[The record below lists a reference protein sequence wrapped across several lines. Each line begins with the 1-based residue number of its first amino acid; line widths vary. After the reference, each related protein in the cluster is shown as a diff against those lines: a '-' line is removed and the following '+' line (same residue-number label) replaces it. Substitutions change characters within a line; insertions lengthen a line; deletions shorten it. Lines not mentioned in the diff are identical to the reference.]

1 MLFVRQQFIM
11 KEISIYKKINFFESI
26 THNCLISK
34 DGVNLSIWCP
44 FCKHPN
50 KNKLKLAVHLEKNFW
65 HCWLCDKKGA
75 DVSYVISRLNKSKV
89 QEAKSLFKSKN
100 YNSDFQIN
108 LFSSEDFIIDETP
121 PVELPLDFMFLANNF
136 NSTHPDIRDVF
147 RYAIKRGVSKHKMWL
162 LRLGCSLNSEFSRSL
177 IIPSFDEEGEVNF
190 YTSRRIDVDTSS
202 PIKYKNA
209 SVSKKDIIFNELHID
224 WHLPLTI
231 VEGPLDLLK
240 TNDNA
245 TCLLGSSLTQ
255 DMKLFKKIVSNK
267 TEVNLA
273 LDKDVY
279 FKALKIA
286 SMLKEYDVNVNILD
300 TRIAND
306 VGDMTKNQ
314 FNDCLNNA
322 KKYEKDDLLLRK
334 IAML

>member
-1 MLFVRQQFIM
+1 
-11 KEISIYKKINFFESI
+11 
-26 THNCLISK
+26 
-34 DGVNLSIWCP
+34 
-44 FCKHPN
+44 
-50 KNKLKLAVHLEKNFW
+50 
-65 HCWLCDKKGA
+65 
-75 DVSYVISRLNKSKV
+75 
-89 QEAKSLFKSKN
+89 
-100 YNSDFQIN
+100 
-108 LFSSEDFIIDETP
+108 
-121 PVELPLDFMFLANNF
+121 
-136 NSTHPDIRDVF
+136 
-147 RYAIKRGVSKHKMWL
+147 MWL

-177 IIPSFDEEGEVNF
+177 IIPSFDEQGDINF

-224 WHLPLTI
+224 WSLPLTL

-267 TEVNLA
+267 TKVNLA

-286 SMLKEYDVNVNILD
+286 KMLKEYDVEVNILD
-300 TRIAND
+300 TRIADD
-306 VGDMTKNQ
+306 VGDMTKKQ
-314 FNDCLNNA
+314 FNDCLDNA
-322 KKYEKDDLLLRK
+322 KKYEEDDLLLRK